1 MCIAVIC
8 QPQISYSLSSQEM
21 HIFSWILWFTYLGSV
36 ASSLSFCYKGHSAPT
51 IRSTSIKRKV
61 FLPAEPNTRC
71 PLALFPGPR
80 ESWLLHNFSHVSTEH
95 LIVGTEQNSS
105 RLICPP
111 VAGSQPM
118 WMSHQYHLWTLSYL
132 QHTPT
137 ILSMT
142 SSCTCVLLKTQ
153 WELSGASSVSS
164 RCTDSREPLRI

>member
-1 MCIAVIC
+1 VCIAVIC

-111 VAGSQPM
+111 PYM
-118 WMSHQYHLWTLSYL
+118 WQAVSPCGWVTSITCEPYPTYNIPPPSYPWRHLVLAFYWKLSESFLVPHQY
-132 QHTPT
+132 
-137 ILSMT
+137 
-142 SSCTCVLLKTQ
+142 LLDALIP
-153 WELSGASSVSS
+153 EN
-164 RCTDSREPLRI
+164 P